1 VALIS
6 LRVSM
11 PDRPGMLA
19 AVASAVSETGCD
31 IVTIDVVSRAE
42 GLVVDDL
49 CVETGSATPPALR
62 RRVEEIP
69 GLVVEFVRSVDM
81 PPPAVVT
88 LELAWA
94 LVDNTLDRVGV
105 LVHGLPG
112 ALHAE
117 WAMALELNDGAVHL
131 LDASSGAPPPPCGT
145 VPWLPIEA
153 PRRLAVA
160 PWMPTSWRL
169 RAVVGGLE
177 IAVSPLGHPK
187 KAVVV
192 ARNGGR
198 FRPPELRQ
206 IQILA
211 ALTVRGPHEIALRPP
226 PVLKW

>member
-1 VALIS
+1 
-6 LRVSM
+6 
-11 PDRPGMLA
+11 MLA
-19 AVASAVSETGCD
+19 AVASAVSETGGD

-49 CVETGSATPPALR
+49 CVDTGSVTPSALR
-62 RRVEEIP
+62 RRVEEIA
-69 GLVVEFVRSVDM
+69 GLVVEFVRSVEA
-81 PPPAVVT
+81 PPPAVAA

-94 LVDNTLDRVGV
+94 LVENNLDRVGV
-105 LVHGLPG
+105 LVHGLPS

-117 WAMALELNDGAVHL
+117 WAMALELRDGAVHL
-131 LDASSGAPPPPCGT
+131 LDASSGAPAPPSGS

-177 IAVSPLGHPK
+177 IAVSPLGHPT

-206 IQILA
+206 IEILTS
-211 ALTVRGPHEIALRPP
+211 LTVRGPYEVALRPP

>member
-1 VALIS
+1 
-6 LRVSM
+6 
-11 PDRPGMLA
+11 MLA

-49 CVETGSATPPALR
+49 CVETGAVAPPALR
-62 RRVEEIP
+62 RRIEEIP
-69 GLVVEFVRSVDM
+69 GLVVEAVRSVEA
-81 PPPAVVT
+81 PPPAVAA

-94 LVDNTLDRVGV
+94 LLENKIDRVGV
-105 LVHGLPG
+105 LVRGLPS

-117 WAMALELNDGAVHL
+117 WAMALEINDGAVHL
-131 LDASSGAPPPPCGT
+131 LDASPGAPPPPSGS

-169 RAVVGGLE
+169 RAAMGGLE
-177 IAVSPLGHPK
+177 IAVSPLGRPT

-192 ARNGGR
+192 ARNAGR

-206 IQILA
+206 IEILS
-211 ALTVRGPHEIALRPP
+211 ALTVRGPHEVALRPP
-226 PVLKW
+226 QVLTW